1 VSEQWVPGEAIP
13 VQPDRIPRL
22 PLFGWSTFGKRAAS
36 SVHCLL
42 DRPDTLLTSSGRV
55 AIALA
60 LRELGVGT
68 GDTVLVP
75 TYHCPT
81 MIQPIVRLGATP
93 VFFPIG
99 PGGEPDLDYL
109 ERMNMRSV
117 KALIV
122 AHYFGLPR
130 AMDDVRA
137 YCDERGIALIEDC
150 AHALFGGAGGRGVGT
165 TGDYAIGSVVKF
177 LPVTAG
183 GCLVRNVSKPGS
195 SVLEPPSSSDEIHLW
210 VDMLERSARFGRLRG
225 LSTILR
231 ALFGAK
237 RLVQRARLWLRGSA
251 KGDTA
256 TAAASSSPFDFELR
270 FDAPPRSVGWLL
282 ERSDC
287 VRVVAAR
294 RRNYLALRER
304 LSSIPGVRPLFPEL
318 AADAVPYV
326 FPLWVDNPEPPFR
339 AAWAQGLPVYRWN
352 WSWPTAPRIPG
363 DSGREWADHVFQL
376 PCHQDLS
383 AADMDWLVT
392 TLKRAVAEAS

>member
-1 VSEQWVPGEAIP
+1 VSQEWVAGEAIP

-22 PLFGWSTFGKRAAS
+22 PLLGWSTFGTRTAS
-36 SVHCLL
+36 NVHCLL
-42 DRPDTLLTSSGRV
+42 DQPGVLLTNSGRV

-60 LRELGVGT
+60 LRELGVGA

-93 VFFPIG
+93 AFFPIG
-99 PGGEPDLDYL
+99 SRGQPDLEYL
-109 ERMNMRSV
+109 ERMDVRSV

-130 AMDDVRA
+130 VMADVRA

-150 AHALFGGAGGRGVGT
+150 AHALFGGADGRGVGV

-177 LPVTAG
+177 LPVTMG
-183 GCLVRNVSKPGS
+183 GCLVRNVSKAGPS
-195 SVLEPPSSSDEIHLW
+195 PLTSPSSSDEIRLW

-225 LSTILR
+225 LSSILR

-237 RLVQRARLWLRGSA
+237 RLVQRARLSVRGSA
-251 KGDTA
+251 DAAGP
-256 TAAASSSPFDFELR
+256 AAAPSSPFDFELR
-270 FDAPPRSVGWLL
+270 FEAPPRSVGWLL
-282 ERSDC
+282 DRSDC
-287 VRVVAAR
+287 ARVIAAR

-304 LSSIPGVRPLFPEL
+304 LGSIPGIRPLFPDLPAE
-318 AADAVPYV
+318 AVPYV
-326 FPLWVDNPEPPFR
+326 FPLWVDDPEPPFR

-352 WSWPTAPRIPG
+352 WSWPSAPRIPG
-363 DSGREWADHVFQL
+363 DSGREWAHHVFQL

-392 TLKRAVAEAS
+392 TLRRAVAEAS